1 MELDLSDYL
10 ATGWRCSAY
19 AIGPGVFVVRFP
31 NPRAVAQICYV
42 GKINL
47 KTSGA
52 VIHATQWSSAVGSKG
67 IMEVAWV
74 RVINVPLDKR
84 SERNIAFVASLVGVP
99 LEIDTATLHRPDSV
113 RVKLGCRNVG
123 AIPGIAESVLGGHF
137 YDFSYEV
144 EQVLIR
150 DPNRETNEIRV
161 PPNSDEGN
169 YKKMKQDMN
178 HGAQMGSTSTGLGR
192 KSLPIPHQEVPVPIR
207 ESQES
212 MESDDSLHTTVLIE
226 TMKYEHEQGE
236 KEKVVEVVGQHD
248 SALNVSKDYRV
259 ESPEMNVES
268 KLERVEDKAAA
279 AAKKRNMEG
288 LMAGDDRE
296 AMERG
301 AKMLRSS
308 ASMMMMICAAPTNSA
323 SN

>member
-1 MELDLSDYL
+1 MIPARLVSLRRGPIILLLPFVEGETSTRQMELDLSDYL
-10 ATGWRCSAY
+10 ATGWRCSAH

-31 NPRAVAQICYV
+31 NPRAVAQIFYV
-42 GKINL
+42 GNVTL

-99 LEIDTATLHRPDSV
+99 LEIDTATLHRPASV
-113 RVKLGCRNVG
+113 RVKLGCRNVD

-137 YDFSYEV
+137 YDFAYEV

-150 DPNRETNEIRV
+150 DPNRGKNEIRV

-169 YKKMKQDMN
+169 HKKTKQDVN
-178 HGAQMGSTSTGLGR
+178 PGAQRGSTSTGLGG
-192 KSLPIPHQEVPVPIR
+192 KSLPIPQREVPGPIQ

-212 MESDDSLHTTVLIE
+212 IESDDSLHTTLIE
-226 TMKYEHEQGE
+226 TMKYEHEQGV
-236 KEKVVEVVGQHD
+236 KEKVVEVVGHHD
-248 SALNVSKDYRV
+248 SALKVISDYRV
-259 ESPEMNVES
+259 ESPEMNV
-268 KLERVEDKAAA
+268 
-279 AAKKRNMEG
+279 
-288 LMAGDDRE
+288 
-296 AMERG
+296 
-301 AKMLRSS
+301 
-308 ASMMMMICAAPTNSA
+308 
-323 SN
+323 